1 MNISQQDE
9 FRYKYAGMAMQ
20 AMITAVWSNEKVQDN
35 VIQAAKRRGFS
46 CIRDYITDEAAQY
59 ADALVTE
66 LIAQEKEKS
75 TSTNQ

>member
-46 CIRDYITDEAAQY
+46 SLMDYLADEAVGF
-59 ADALVTE
+59 ADALIAE
-66 LIAQEKEKS
+66 LDRIDKP
-75 TSTNQ
+75 